1 MNAQNKFFGAEQETK
16 SKEEFSVSFS
26 AFLWLKL
33 ILLGEVEKPNMEKI
47 WMKIDKKF
55 RTNEWLKQKKLI
67 NFSFST
73 WP

>member
-47 WMKIDKKF
+47 WMKIDKKIQ
-55 RTNEWLKQKKLI
+55 NEWMIEAKKV
-67 NFSFST
+67 N
-73 WP
+73 